1 LRGCLFVELKEQERK
16 MSDAHKLI
24 EVVLEGFRD
33 VHTGLNKDIEN
44 LIESGICDEND
55 LLDTKATLRKM
66 YKLNSDMQDFFVAV
80 LSDDYDSKTTKNDLL
95 NLRLL
100 NTLKRED
107 DRSRRSMVE
116 WFVKERLEPKT
127 LNN

>member
-1 LRGCLFVELKEQERK
+1 

-44 LIESGICDEND
+44 LIESGVCDEND

-80 LSDDYDSKTTKNDLL
+80 LSDDYDSKRTKNDLL

-100 NTLKRED
+100 NTLKREN

-127 LNN
+127 PNN